1 MASLFTSMFNGLSG
15 LRANSVDLSVI
26 GDNIANSNTI
36 GFKGSRVAFEDA
48 LGESLIGSG
57 ANGGQ
62 VGLGVNVQAVQR
74 ILTQGSLANTGVATD
89 LALQGDGFFV
99 LDGPNG
105 QSFTRNGQFTVDQD
119 GRLVTLSGARVQG
132 FQADATGQ
140 VGSAFGDIVVSN
152 ISSPPVQTSEVAI
165 QGNLDS
171 TAAVIDPAVTPFDPA
186 DPSTF
191 SFQNSTTVFDSLGNP
206 IDVQLFYIKT
216 ADNQW
221 QVRAVTDQANLT
233 AGSGTPFP
241 PPSTLTELTA
251 APMQVTFTTDGRLDT
266 VTGNTLDL
274 DPLGGTQNQAITL
287 NLGDPIQPGGGTGLG
302 GLTQFASAS
311 AVSFVSQNGSA
322 AGDLANV
329 RIEPDGTITGV
340 FTNGVSQALGQV
352 AVATFNAADQ
362 LERQGG
368 NEFVVTGTS
377 GQPNIGIAGTGGRG
391 SIVGGALEQSNVDV
405 GDELVRMIIAQ
416 RSFQANSK
424 IVSTADTLLGELINL
439 KR

>member
-36 GFKGSRVAFEDA
+36 GFKGSRAAFEDA

-99 LDGPNG
+99 LQGPDG

-119 GRLVTLSGARVQG
+119 GRLVSLSGDRVQG

-140 VGSAFGDIVVSN
+140 IGSRFGDIVVSSIN
-152 ISSPPVQTSEVAI
+152 SPPVATSSVAI

-171 TAAVIDPAVTPFDPA
+171 TAAVIDPAVTPFDST

-191 SFQNSTTVFDSLGNP
+191 TFQNSTTVFDSLGNP

-216 ADNQW
+216 GDNTW
-221 QVRAVTDQANLT
+221 DVRAVTDGGNVT
-233 AGSGTPFP
+233 GGTPGTP
-241 PPSTLTELTA
+241 TELTA
-251 APMQVTFTTDGRLDT
+251 TPIQLTFTTDGRLDT
-266 VTGNTLDL
+266 ATGNTLTL
-274 DPLGGTQNQAITL
+274 DPLGATQGQSVTL
-287 NLGDPIQPGGGTGLG
+287 NFGEPVAGGGTGLG
-302 GLTQFASAS
+302 GLTQFASPS
-311 AVSFVSQNGSA
+311 AVSFLSQDGSA
-322 AGDLANV
+322 AGDLASV

-340 FTNGVSQALGQV
+340 FTNGVSQPLGQI

-377 GQPNIGIAGTGGRG
+377 GQPNIGVAGTGGRG
-391 SIVGGALEQSNVDV
+391 FVVGGALEQSNVDV

>member
-1 MASLFTSMFNGLSG
+1 MPSLYTSMFNGLSG

-26 GDNIANSNTI
+26 GDNIANANTI
-36 GFKGSRVAFEDA
+36 GFKGNRVAFEDA

-89 LALQGDGFFV
+89 LALKGEGFFI
-99 LDGPNG
+99 LEGADG

-119 GRLVTLSGARVQG
+119 GRLVSLSGDRVQG

-140 VGSAFGDIVVSN
+140 VGSSFGDIVIGSV
-152 ISSPPVQTSEVAI
+152 SSPPVATSELAI

-171 TAAVIDPAVTPFDPA
+171 TGAVIDPTLTFDPA
-186 DPSTF
+186 DPATF

-206 IDVQLFYIKT
+206 IDIQLFYVKT
-216 ADNQW
+216 GPNTWD
-221 QVRAVTDQANLT
+221 VRAMTDGGNLAT
-233 AGSGTPFP
+233 GTPG
-241 PPSTLTELTA
+241 TLTELTGT
-251 APMQVTFTTDGRLDT
+251 PPIQLTFTTDGRLDT
-266 VTGNTLDL
+266 VTGNTFSF
-274 DPLGGTQNQAITL
+274 DPLGATAGQSVTM
-287 NLGDPIQPGGGTGLG
+287 NLGDPINPGGGTGLG
-302 GLTQFASAS
+302 GLTQFAAPS

-322 AGDLANV
+322 AGELANV
-329 RIEPDGTITGV
+329 RIEADGTITGV
-340 FTNGVSQALGQV
+340 FTNGVSQPLGQI

-368 NEFVVTGTS
+368 NEYVVTGTS
-377 GQPNIGIAGTGGRG
+377 GQPNIGVAGTGGRG
-391 SIVGGALEQSNVDV
+391 ALVGGALEQSNVDV